1 MKCLKF
7 IILTFL
13 VCMFCGCSSSN
24 IKTSLQEIA
33 DIVEEYPDSAMVM
46 LKHIDKHNITNQSEL
61 AHYTLLLERAKYKTY
76 DDNIDVKSLNTGLKY
91 FIKCKDNKKASL
103 TLFLLGKSYEFNGNL
118 GQAATAYASGADYAA
133 SGASPYY
140 EGICYKALY
149 GIYRTV
155 YSFKQEII
163 YAKKACDAFKR
174 SGKYDWVLSAKVDL
188 ASAYNN
194 NKEYDKSMKIAQ
206 AVIADAASDSTQL
219 SCAYK
224 LMAIGNFV
232 KNNPEKALE
241 YYVQTMHYNPT
252 TLVDTD
258 WQNMSVAIAYSKNI
272 SISDEDLACVNE
284 VLQNSENIDFDVYA
298 LHNNYKEAYDRLK
311 EYVNEQDSAIWQLS
325 SQNIDSSLIEYNA
338 HKQELENEKKQSER
352 IIWLLVCASFVL
364 IMLCIVIYYRAKL
377 KAKKIEHSNL
387 ISEAK
392 ELSELVITKQ
402 NINSELS
409 LIIKELFGQRFI
421 HINELCN
428 VYYESKDRK
437 IVKAVEKKIKEI
449 ADDTKTLDAIENYV
463 NRYAD
468 NLMLKFRTDLP
479 ALKNED
485 YKLYLYSVVGFST
498 SAISL
503 FLSEKKEVVY
513 NRKSRLKAKIK
524 AAMCENSAYYIA
536 QMN

>member
-1 MKCLKF
+1 
-7 IILTFL
+7 
-13 VCMFCGCSSSN
+13 
-24 IKTSLQEIA
+24 
-33 DIVEEYPDSAMVM
+33 
-46 LKHIDKHNITNQSEL
+46 
-61 AHYTLLLERAKYKTY
+61 
-76 DDNIDVKSLNTGLKY
+76 
-91 FIKCKDNKKASL
+91 
-103 TLFLLGKSYEFNGNL
+103 
-118 GQAATAYASGADYAA
+118 
-133 SGASPYY
+133 
-140 EGICYKALY
+140 
-149 GIYRTV
+149 
-155 YSFKQEII
+155 
-163 YAKKACDAFKR
+163 
-174 SGKYDWVLSAKVDL
+174 
-188 ASAYNN
+188 
-194 NKEYDKSMKIAQ
+194 
-206 AVIADAASDSTQL
+206 
-219 SCAYK
+219 
-224 LMAIGNFV
+224 
-232 KNNPEKALE
+232 
-241 YYVQTMHYNPT
+241 
-252 TLVDTD
+252 
-258 WQNMSVAIAYSKNI
+258 
-272 SISDEDLACVNE
+272 
-284 VLQNSENIDFDVYA
+284 
-298 LHNNYKEAYDRLK
+298 
-311 EYVNEQDSAIWQLS
+311 
-325 SQNIDSSLIEYNA
+325 
-338 HKQELENEKKQSER
+338 
-352 IIWLLVCASFVL
+352 
-364 IMLCIVIYYRAKL
+364 MLCIVIYYRAKL